1 MAVNDSRHRAG
12 CLRDVLK
19 GPLGARAHRERL
31 PAVENAALRGHM
43 ELVQYHGGSERLTP
57 PRRVLERPLGT
68 WGRATDRGCP
78 RWETPL
84 WALPGRMELIQ
95 HRGGSERLTPPR
107 WMLKGSQFTPP
118 SAAARGRKRHSTTG
132 PLSEQI
138 GLVKSRH

>member
-57 PRRVLERPLGT
+57 PRRVLKRPLGV
-68 WGRATDRGCP
+68 RERITDRGCP

-84 WALPGRMELIQ
+84 CR
-95 HRGGSERLTPPR
+95 
-107 WMLKGSQFTPP
+107 
-118 SAAARGRKRHSTTG
+118 AAWS
-132 PLSEQI
+132 
-138 GLVKSRH
+138 